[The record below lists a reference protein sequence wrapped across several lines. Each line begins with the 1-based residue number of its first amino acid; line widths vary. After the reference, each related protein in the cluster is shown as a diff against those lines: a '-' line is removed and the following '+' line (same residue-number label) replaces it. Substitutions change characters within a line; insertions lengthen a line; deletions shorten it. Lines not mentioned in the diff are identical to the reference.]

1 MEFSV
6 KNVKAAGTK
15 QPPSPRGA
23 HRLYPEWGRAPKQ
36 GEAQHRAQAQAAAA
50 QARYGPAPRQDGGV
64 RAVLGSEGRS
74 PGQLPSCPSGVSFL
88 AEVTGSGLEQQ
99 QNPSGST
106 EAYFLLLFYLFCN

>member
-1 MEFSV
+1 MEFRV
-6 KNVKAAGTK
+6 KNVKAAGTE

-23 HRLYPEWGRAPKQ
+23 HRLYPEWGRALKQ